1 MAHLVLTR
9 LALWS
14 NEFTRETDIHTHT
27 QAQKTKAGKEIQLRQ
42 KYIRWC
48 WREEER

>member
-14 NEFTRETDIHTHT
+14 NEFTRETDIHTHIHT
-27 QAQKTKAGKEIQLRQ
+27 YTGKENE
-42 KYIRWC
+42 RW
-48 WREEER
+48 EGDSAETEIY

>member
-27 QAQKTKAGKEIQLRQ
+27 YTGKENE
-42 KYIRWC
+42 RW
-48 WREEER
+48 EGDSAETEIY